1 VKGLSFA
8 VAGAVA
14 LAVSLP
20 ASGARSAVE
29 RFTVV
34 SAKANA
40 TLSFRSGGANQSQ
53 TQGTAVLSAS
63 KAGSGKGTLPGRA
76 LTGLKG
82 TLKEQVKSKQSA
94 SSPYQESCANSNKV
108 GGKGGVTLRRVGAK
122 VEARWAFPQ
131 AKLSFCRGPT
141 LGASTTAKMKR
152 MYPVSTFERNR
163 VTIVL
168 AGKSTSSSGSTTL
181 TYRWNAKVVLA
192 RG

>member
-1 VKGLSFA
+1 MRGLSFA
-8 VAGAVA
+8 VVGAVA

-20 ASGARSAVE
+20 ASSARSAVE

-40 TLSFRSGGANQSQ
+40 TLSFRSGGSNQSQ

-63 KAGSGKGTLPGRA
+63 KKGSGKGTLPGRA
-76 LTGLKG
+76 VAGLKG
-82 TLKEQVKSKQSA
+82 TLKERVRIKQSA
-94 SSPYQESCANSNKV
+94 SSPYQESCANSNNV
-108 GGKGGVTLRRVGAK
+108 GGKGGITLRRVGSK

-131 AKLSFCRGPT
+131 AKMSFCRGPR

-152 MYPVSTFERNR
+152 MYPASTFERNR
-163 VTIVL
+163 VTIAL
-168 AGKSTSSSGSTTL
+168 TGQSTSRAGSTTL

-192 RG
+192 RS